1 MSKIFL
7 LKLTDVSK
15 SFKGLETPVLDKVN
29 FLISSGENIAITGVS
44 GSGKIT
50 LLHLMAGLEKPDDG
64 TIELWNHPINKLSQN
79 KISSIRNKHFGFI
92 YQFHHLL
99 PDFSAIE
106 NVIMPLVIRGDDPLD
121 NLKQGVNLLKILGL
135 ENRINHMPH
144 ELSGGERQ
152 RIAIARAIITKP
164 DIILADEPTGN
175 LDYKNAELVFDMFL
189 EITREIKTSI
199 ILVTHD
205 IKLATKMG
213 KIYQLTE
220 GKIHTR

>member
-1 MSKIFL
+1 MSKPFL

-15 SFKGLETPVLDKVN
+15 SFEGLETPVLDKIN

-44 GSGKIT
+44 GSGKST

-64 TIELWNHPINKLSQN
+64 IIELWDHPINNLSQD
-79 KISSIRNKHFGFI
+79 KISTIRNKHFGFI

-106 NVIMPLVIRGDDPLD
+106 NTVMPLIIRGSDLST
-121 NLKQGVNLLKILGL
+121 NFKKGVKLLNFLGL

-189 EITREIKTSI
+189 EITKEIKTAI

-205 IKLATKMG
+205 NKLAKKMS

-220 GKIHTR
+220 GKVRTR

>member
-1 MSKIFL
+1 
-7 LKLTDVSK
+7 
-15 SFKGLETPVLDKVN
+15 
-29 FLISSGENIAITGVS
+29 
-44 GSGKIT
+44 
-50 LLHLMAGLEKPDDG
+50 
-64 TIELWNHPINKLSQN
+64 
-79 KISSIRNKHFGFI
+79 
-92 YQFHHLL
+92 
-99 PDFSAIE
+99 
-106 NVIMPLVIRGDDPLD
+106 MPLVIRRDDLLA
-121 NLKQGVNLLKILGL
+121 NLNQGRKLLNILGL
-135 ENRINHMPH
+135 ENRVNHMPH

-189 EITREIKTSI
+189 EITKEIKTAI

-205 IKLATKMG
+205 NKLAKKMG

>member
-15 SFKGLETPVLDKVN
+15 SFKGLEAPVLDKVN

-44 GSGKIT
+44 GSGKST

>member
-1 MSKIFL
+1 MSKPFL

-15 SFKGLETPVLDKVN
+15 SFEGLEIPVLDKIN

-44 GSGKIT
+44 GSGKST

-64 TIELWNHPINKLSQN
+64 IIELWDHPINKLSQN

-99 PDFSAIE
+99 PDFSAVE
-106 NVIMPLVIRGDDPLD
+106 NVVMPLIIRGGDPLA
-121 NLKQGVNLLKILGL
+121 NLKEGSKLLKFLGL
-135 ENRINHMPH
+135 KNRINHMPH
-144 ELSGGERQ
+144 QLSGGERQ

-189 EITREIKTSI
+189 EITREIKTAI

-205 IKLATKMG
+205 NKLAKKMS
-213 KIYQLTE
+213 KIYQLSE

>member
-1 MSKIFL
+1 MSKSFL
-7 LKLTDVSK
+7 LKLTGVSK
-15 SFKGLETPVLDKVN
+15 SFKGLENPILDKIN

-44 GSGKIT
+44 GSGKST

-64 TIELWNHPINKLSQN
+64 KIELWNFSLNKLGQN

-106 NVIMPLVIRGDDPLD
+106 NVVMPLVIRGGDPLT
-121 NLKQGVNLLKILGL
+121 NLKEGENLLKILGL

-205 IKLATKMG
+205 NKLAKKMG

>member
-1 MSKIFL
+1 MSKLFL

-15 SFKGLETPVLDKVN
+15 SFKGLEAPVLDKIN
-29 FLISSGENIAITGVS
+29 FSISSGENISITGVS
-44 GSGKIT
+44 GSGKST

-64 TIELWNHPINKLSQN
+64 KIELWNHHINKLSQK

-106 NVIMPLVIRGDDPLD
+106 NVVMPLVIRGGDPLA
-121 NLKQGVNLLKILGL
+121 NLKQGVKLLKILGL

-189 EITREIKTSI
+189 EIIREIKTAI

-205 IKLATKMG
+205 NKLAKKMS
-213 KIYQLTE
+213 KIYQLTK

>member
-1 MSKIFL
+1 MSKISL

-15 SFKGLETPVLDKVN
+15 SFKGLETPVLDKIN
-29 FLISSGENIAITGVS
+29 FLISTSENVAITGVS
-44 GSGKIT
+44 GSGKST
-50 LLHLMAGLEKPDDG
+50 LLHLMAGLEKPDHG
-64 TIELWNHPINKLSQN
+64 KVELFGHPINTLSQN
-79 KISSIRNKHFGFI
+79 KISTIRNKHFGFI

-106 NVIMPLVIRGDDPLD
+106 NTVMPLIIRGSDLST
-121 NLKQGVNLLKILGL
+121 NFKKGVKLLNFLGL

-189 EITREIKTSI
+189 EITKEIKTAI

-205 IKLATKMG
+205 NKLAKKMS

-220 GKIHTR
+220 GKVRTR

>member
-1 MSKIFL
+1 MSKEHL
-7 LKLTDVSK
+7 LKLTDTSK
-15 SFKGLETPVLDKVN
+15 TFKGLDHPVLDKVN
-29 FLISSGENIAITGVS
+29 FSILSGENVAITGVS
-44 GSGKIT
+44 GSGKST

-64 TIELWNHPINKLSQN
+64 KIELFGSPINTLSQN

-99 PDFSAIE
+99 PDFSAVE
-106 NVIMPLVIRGDDPLD
+106 NVVMPLIIRGGDPLA
-121 NLKQGVNLLKILGL
+121 NLKEGSKLLKFLGL
-135 ENRINHMPH
+135 KNRINHMPH
-144 ELSGGERQ
+144 QLSGGERQ

-189 EITREIKTSI
+189 EITREIKTAI

-205 IKLATKMG
+205 NKLAKKMS
-213 KIYQLTE
+213 KIYQLSE

>member
-1 MSKIFL
+1 MSKTFL
-7 LKLTDVSK
+7 LKLIDVSK
-15 SFKGLETPVLDKVN
+15 SFKGLEAPVLDKVN

-44 GSGKIT
+44 GSGKST
-50 LLHLMAGLEKPDDG
+50 LLHLMAGLEKPDHG
-64 TIELWNHPINKLSQN
+64 KVELFGHPINTLSQN
-79 KISSIRNKHFGFI
+79 KISTIRNKHFGFI

-106 NVIMPLVIRGDDPLD
+106 NVVMPLVIRGDDPLA
-121 NLKQGVNLLKILGL
+121 NLTQGVKLLKVLGL

-189 EITREIKTSI
+189 EITKEINTTI

-205 IKLATKMG
+205 NKLATKMN

-220 GKIHTR
+220 GKIRTR

>member
-1 MSKIFL
+1 MNKNFL

-15 SFKGLETPVLDKVN
+15 SFEGLEAPVLDKIN
-29 FLISSGENIAITGVS
+29 FLISSGENVAITGVS
-44 GSGKIT
+44 GSGKST
-50 LLHLMAGLEKPDDG
+50 LLHLMAGLERPDDG
-64 TIELWNHPINKLSQN
+64 KIELWDHHVNKLSQN

-92 YQFHHLL
+92 YQSHHLL

-106 NVIMPLVIRGDDPLD
+106 NAVMPLIIRGGDPLV
-121 NLKQGVNLLKILGL
+121 NLKKGVELLNILGL

-175 LDYKNAELVFDMFL
+175 LDYKNAELVFDMFI
-189 EITREIKTSI
+189 EITREIKTAI

-205 IKLATKMG
+205 NKLATKMS

>member
-1 MSKIFL
+1 MSNTSL
-7 LKLTDVSK
+7 LNLIDVSK
-15 SFKGLETPVLDKVN
+15 SFKGLETPILEKVN
-29 FLISSGENIAITGVS
+29 FFISSGENIAITGVS
-44 GSGKIT
+44 GSGKST

-64 TIELWNHPINKLSQN
+64 TVELWNYPINKLSQN
-79 KISSIRNKHFGFI
+79 KISAIRNKHFGFI

-106 NVIMPLVIRGDDPLD
+106 NVVMP
-121 NLKQGVNLLKILGL
+121 L

-189 EITREIKTSI
+189 EITREINTTI

-205 IKLATKMG
+205 NKLATKMN

>member
-1 MSKIFL
+1 MSKNFL
-7 LKLTDVSK
+7 LKLTEVSK
-15 SFKGLETPVLDKVN
+15 SFRGLENPILDKID

-44 GSGKIT
+44 GSGKST

-64 TIELWNHPINKLSQN
+64 KIQLRDYPINNLSQN

-106 NVIMPLVIRGDDPLD
+106 NVVMPLIIRGDDPLI
-121 NLKQGVNLLKILGL
+121 NLKEGFKLLKTLGL
-135 ENRINHMPH
+135 ESRINHMPH

-189 EITREIKTSI
+189 EITREIKTAI

-205 IKLATKMG
+205 NKLAKKMS
-213 KIYQLTE
+213 KIYCLTE

>member
-1 MSKIFL
+1 MSKSFL

-15 SFKGLETPVLDKVN
+15 SFEGLETPVLDKIN

-44 GSGKIT
+44 GSGKST

-64 TIELWNHPINKLSQN
+64 IIELWDHPINNLSQD

-106 NVIMPLVIRGDDPLD
+106 NVVMPLVIRGGDPLA
-121 NLKQGVNLLKILGL
+121 NLKQGVKLLKILGL

-189 EITREIKTSI
+189 EITREIKTAI

-205 IKLATKMG
+205 NKLAKKMS

>member
-1 MSKIFL
+1 MSKISL

-15 SFKGLETPVLDKVN
+15 SFKGLETPVLDKIN
-29 FLISSGENIAITGVS
+29 FLISAGENLAITGVS
-44 GSGKIT
+44 GSGKST
-50 LLHLMAGLEKPDDG
+50 LLHLMAGLEKPDHG
-64 TIELWNHPINKLSQN
+64 KVELLGHPINTLSQN
-79 KISSIRNKHFGFI
+79 KISAIRNKHFGFI

-106 NVIMPLVIRGDDPLD
+106 NAVMPLIIRGSDLPT
-121 NLKQGVNLLKILGL
+121 NFKKGVKLLNFLGL

-189 EITREIKTSI
+189 EITKEIKTAI

-205 IKLATKMG
+205 NKLAKKMS

-220 GKIHTR
+220 GKVHTR

>member
-1 MSKIFL
+1 MSKISL
-7 LKLTDVSK
+7 LKLIDVSK
-15 SFKGLETPVLDKVN
+15 SFKDLETPVLDKIN
-29 FLISSGENIAITGVS
+29 FLISTSENVAITGVS
-44 GSGKIT
+44 GSGKST
-50 LLHLMAGLEKPDDG
+50 LLHLMAGLEKPDHG
-64 TIELWNHPINKLSQN
+64 KVELLGHPINTLSQN
-79 KISSIRNKHFGFI
+79 KISTIRNKHFGFI

-106 NVIMPLVIRGDDPLD
+106 NTVMPLIIRGSDLST
-121 NLKQGVNLLKILGL
+121 NFKKGVKLLNFLGL

-189 EITREIKTSI
+189 EITKEIKTAI

-205 IKLATKMG
+205 NKLAKKMS

-220 GKIHTR
+220 GKVRTR

>member
-44 GSGKIT
+44 GSGKST